1 MFALYKKELRGYFI
15 SPVGYIFLSLF
26 LIATALIVSY
36 VNLSQATTDVSSYY
50 TLVLFLFV
58 VLIPLLT
65 MRTLSEERK
74 TRTEQILL
82 TSPISLPGIIMA
94 KFFSAFT
101 LFAGALVLSLV
112 NFIPLYANG
121 TPNTA
126 RIFSMTLGTLLIGA
140 AFIAI
145 GIFISALTESQL
157 SSAIVTIFALLALE
171 ALGLVSSSINNACLR
186 TVVRWISIFDRFN
199 DFNNGV
205 LNISALVYYFSITV
219 VFIFL
224 CVRVMEKRRWE

>member
-171 ALGLVSSSINNACLR
+171 ALGLVSSSINNAFLR